1 MSANLEDEN
10 SGIQED
16 KVKEINDF
24 RQSRQTDCFLIGH
37 HELECDKYVDYL
49 ERKIIKGENLRHFTL
64 NYLYHNNKP
73 HYASDLLDV
82 FCRQEYPGAPDPF
95 NYWKG
100 VMNNS
105 IGYLG
110 TFLHRKGLSFDYI
123 NSFQNQKVELARKLQ
138 QDDIRVAA
146 VITTYYKHYIP
157 VLDIIK
163 FVRKHN
169 PSVKIVVGGPLVY
182 NQVSVQDSSETL
194 DAFFEILGADIYV
207 NSLQG
212 EATLAKLV
220 AALKNNK
227 SLEHIPNLFYKNGQK
242 FVSTPLF
249 KEENMLSE
257 NLVDWSLFAHDNP
270 AYVNVRTSISCPF
283 KCAFCGFTHRAGKY
297 QRLNPGKIVEELDS
311 LSTIKSVK
319 TVNFTDD
326 TFNLPPG
333 GFKRLLRRMIEKNY
347 SFNWISFFRCDNVD
361 DEMAQLMKESG
372 CLGVFLGIESA
383 NNQVLKNM
391 NKMVTVET
399 YYEKVALL
407 KKYDLL
413 VYGSFI
419 IGFPGETEQTMADSV
434 KFIEESGIDF
444 FSGKLWFMDPVS
456 LIMKEKDRYGIKG
469 LMHEWTHNTMNFT
482 RANEIN
488 EQITME
494 IKNAF
499 YVPDYQFSFWWVL
512 HLLNKGMRLDT
523 LKSFLRGFVQGLT
536 DKLQGHLKSN
546 MKPEVAVELKKHALA
561 AYQEINGPPEDRPGE
576 IYNTDINTE
585 LPREEKNS
593 INADFDL

>member
-1 MSANLEDEN
+1 MKILN
-10 SGIQED
+10 
-16 KVKEINDF
+16 EI
-24 RQSRQTDCFLIGH
+24 SKPRQTDCFLIGH
-37 HELECDKYVDYL
+37 YELPCDRNVDYL

-64 NYLYHNNKP
+64 NYLYHHNKP
-73 HYASDLLDV
+73 HYASDLLNL
-82 FCRQEYPGAPDPF
+82 FCGQEYPEARDFF

-105 IGYLG
+105 TGYLG
-110 TFLHRKGLSFDYI
+110 TYLQRRGFTFDYI

-138 QDDIRVAA
+138 QDDILLVG
-146 VITTYYKHYIP
+146 ISTTYYKHYIP
-157 VLDIIK
+157 VLEIIK
-163 FVRKHN
+163 FVRKYS
-169 PSVKIVVGGPLVY
+169 PQARIVVGGPLVY
-182 NQVSVQDSSETL
+182 NQVSVQDSQETL

-212 EATLAKLV
+212 EATLVNLIH
-220 AALKNNK
+220 ALKNNK
-227 SLEHIPNLFYKNGQK
+227 SLDQVNNLYYRDGQK
-242 FVSTPLF
+242 FVRTPTLR
-249 KEENMLSE
+249 EENKLSE
-257 NLVDWSLFAHDNP
+257 NLVDWSLFAHDEP
-270 AYVNVRTSISCPF
+270 VYVNVRTSISCPF

-297 QRLNPGKIVEELDS
+297 QRLRPEHVIEELDS
-311 LSTIKSVK
+311 LDTIRSVK

-326 TFNLPPG
+326 TFNLPPSA
-333 GFKRLLRRMIEKNY
+333 FKRLLRMMVQRNY
-347 SFNWISFFRCDNVD
+347 RFKWVSFFRCDNVD

-399 YYEKVALL
+399 YYKKVALL

-419 IGFPGETEQTMADSV
+419 IGFPGETDRTAADSI

-456 LIMKEKDRYGIKG
+456 LVMNEKEKYGIKG
-469 LMHEWTHNTMNFT
+469 LLHEWSHNTMNST

-488 EQITME
+488 EQITLE
-494 IKNAF
+494 TKNAF

-512 HLLNKGMRLDT
+512 HLLNKGLSFDT
-523 LKSFLRGFVQGLT
+523 LKSYLRGIVRGLAER
-536 DKLQGHLKSN
+536 LKGNLKGNLS
-546 MKPEVAVELKKHALA
+546 PELTAELRKHAIA
-561 AYQEINGPPEDRPGE
+561 GYKEINGHQVDRPGE
-576 IYNTDINTE
+576 KNGALIGVAA
-585 LPREEKNS
+585 LPGEEQGS
-593 INADFDL
+593 INAEFDL